1 MGTAK
6 FYFFPFPD
14 GLRLETIDIGE
25 GLAEFFTDMEV
36 VANDGIG
43 FDGSIKRSVGSI
55 REVLTIQRDRM
66 KLSEDLAHRFR
77 SLQNHLDRGH
87 SVSFTADS
95 DKNFCGFTKN
105 APTSGDTIIHVTG
118 NPFYSMSTNNG
129 IAANDYVTIETGN
142 PGMITETR
150 KVTANNVTSFSS
162 GGSLT
167 VSPAISFS
175 YPVGSFCHYYRFYPC
190 LKRPLADIGKN
201 IITNEHGQLWSLDI
215 RLVVDY
221 ELLYSFRPN
230 IDNVPRD
237 IVAGTGD
244 LYGGTELRTFST
256 VTDGSTTKDTEQP
269 PENEKGY

>member
-87 SVSFTADS
+87 SVAFSADS
-95 DKNFCGFTKN
+95 SKTFCGFTIN
-105 APTSGDTIIHVTG
+105 QPTSGDTIIHVSG
-118 NPFYSMSTNNG
+118 NPFFSMVGNNDISTN
-129 IAANDYVTIETGN
+129 DYMTIETGN

-150 KVTANNVTSFSS
+150 KVSANNVTSFSS
-162 GGSLT
+162 GGSIT
-167 VSPAISFS
+167 VDPAISFS
-175 YPVGSFCHYYRFYPC
+175 YPQGTFCHYYRFYPC
-190 LKRPLADIGKN
+190 LKRPLEDLGKN
-201 IITNEHGQLWSLDI
+201 IITNEHGQLWSLDL

-221 ELLYSFRPN
+221 ELLFSFRPN
-230 IDNVPRD
+230 IDSIPRD

-244 LYGGTELRTFST
+244 LYGGTELRTFAT
-256 VTDGSTTKDTEQP
+256 VSDGSTTKDTGQP
-269 PENEKGY
+269 PENTKRY